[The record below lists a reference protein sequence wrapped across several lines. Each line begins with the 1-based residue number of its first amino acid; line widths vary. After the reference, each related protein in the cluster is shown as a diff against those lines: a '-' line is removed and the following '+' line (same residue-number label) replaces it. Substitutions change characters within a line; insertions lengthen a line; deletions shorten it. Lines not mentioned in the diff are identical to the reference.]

1 MQRIINNKIKK
12 ARARKEFWERWK
24 TKFQS
29 KKVIKAIQ
37 KQYKKTGSYR
47 IELDAYKFNEDKLV
61 KVLNMLQ
68 NEKQLTYTKYADVYI
83 INLTESRSKFEETQT
98 QNEPI
103 KTTQNEI
110 KNENVQQNVQ
120 PNKPSSK
127 NNDDVLKF

>member
-12 ARARKEFWERWK
+12 ARARKEFWERLK

-37 KQYKKTGSYR
+37 KQYKKNGSYL

-68 NEKQLTYTKYADVYI
+68 NERQLTYTKYADVYI
-83 INLTESRSKFEETQT
+83 INLTESRPKFEETQT